1 MKGNRAGMFRYT
13 THADVFVLSRLANGA
28 ERSTSTQFAAIQ
40 APMLA
45 TRSFTCLSGS
55 PVYV

>member
-1 MKGNRAGMFRYT
+1 MKGNGAGTFRYT
-13 THADVFVLSRLANGA
+13 THADVFVLSTLANGSD
-28 ERSTSTQFAAIQ
+28 RSTSTQFAAIQ

-45 TRSFTCLSGS
+45 TRSFLCLSGS